1 MRTVTNASPPARTE
15 SDSTSPAITV
25 WLIEDD
31 HTFRNMVARVLNAG
45 EGMQCSQ
52 RFTNAEDAL
61 EALAGGTLPD
71 VILLDVGLP
80 GQNGITAVSTIKT
93 MAPAIPVIMLTAFDD
108 HDKIF
113 RALCAGASG
122 YLLKTSPVERIIEG
136 IQEARRGGAPFTP
149 QVAQKVLKMFS
160 KLEQPKPDY
169 GLTEREKKILELMAK
184 GFIKKEI
191 ADQLNLNYHTVD
203 AGLRN
208 IYTKLHVHTR
218 TGAVAKALSERLF

>member
-1 MRTVTNASPPARTE
+1 MNVPQTALPESVSPKA
-15 SDSTSPAITV
+15 AINV

-31 HTFRNMVARVLNAG
+31 HTFRNMVARVLNTT
-45 EGMQCSQ
+45 ENMKCSQ
-52 RFTNAEDAL
+52 RFSNAEEAL
-61 EALAGGTLPD
+61 EALAGATLPD

-80 GQNGITAVSTIKT
+80 GQNGITAINAIKAIT
-93 MAPAIPVIMLTAFDD
+93 PATPVIMLTAFDD

-136 IQEARRGGAPFTP
+136 IQEAIRGGAPFTP

-160 KLEQPKPDY
+160 KMEQPKPDY

-191 ADQLNLNYHTVD
+191 AHQLDLNYHTVD